1 MPRIIDADSHTV
13 EPPDLWVENLEPEY
27 RHRAMRIAVDENGLE
42 YLEIDGKKPTGYLI
56 SGGMFGRPSGIGKDV
71 KDLLTPG
78 KITYQEGLEPG
89 AVDPI
94 ERLKVLDSE
103 GIEATVLYPTM
114 GLAWEAECPD
124 YKLAAAYCR
133 VYNDWILDFCRPNPD
148 RLIPIAHIS
157 VSDADEGAK
166 ELERTAEIGARGV
179 FLSGYPIN
187 GVSYG
192 DPRHDQ
198 FWGIAQ
204 ESDLAVSLHIAA
216 TPRQVFDNLYTGG
229 VPENTWW
236 NFLTLANDTF
246 IGFASLFKGAVF
258 DRFPDIKIIV
268 LETGAGFMPYW
279 LDRMDEFYEKF
290 RFATGMQM
298 KPSDYFYKQCWISL
312 EPDDEMAV
320 ATINVLGADRFIWGA
335 DYPHSDGLYGAVDVL
350 KNNISPLSEADQA
363 KVLGENAIELYNIG
377 PIS

>member
-13 EPPDLWVENLEPEY
+13 EPPGLWVENLEPEY
-27 RHRAMRIAVDENGLE
+27 RHRAMRIAVDEDGLE

-103 GIEATVLYPTM
+103 GIEASVLYPTM

-133 VYNDWILDFCRPNPD
+133 VYNDWILDFCRPNSRKAHSHRPYLGIRRGGGGQGAGED
-148 RLIPIAHIS
+148 RQ
-157 VSDADEGAK
+157 
-166 ELERTAEIGARGV
+166 ARGPRAS

-192 DPRHDQ
+192 DPRHDR
-198 FWGIAQ
+198 FWAVAQ
-204 ESDLAVSLHIAA
+204 ESDLPVSLTYRRHPPPGLRQPLHGRRPRKHLVELPHPGQRHIYRL
-216 TPRQVFDNLYTGG
+216 RQPLQGSR
-229 VPENTWW
+229 
-236 NFLTLANDTF
+236 LRS
-246 IGFASLFKGAVF
+246 AS
-258 DRFPDIKIIV
+258 R
-268 LETGAGFMPYW
+268 TS
-279 LDRMDEFYEKF
+279 R
-290 RFATGMQM
+290 
-298 KPSDYFYKQCWISL
+298 
-312 EPDDEMAV
+312 
-320 ATINVLGADRFIWGA
+320 
-335 DYPHSDGLYGAVDVL
+335 
-350 KNNISPLSEADQA
+350 
-363 KVLGENAIELYNIG
+363 
-377 PIS
+377 

>member
-13 EPPDLWVENLEPEY
+13 EPPDLWVENLEPEF
-27 RHRAMRIAVDENGLE
+27 RHRAMRIAVDEEGLE

-157 VSDADEGAK
+157 VSDAEEGAK
-166 ELERTAEIGARGV
+166 ELERTAKLGARGV
-179 FLSGYPIN
+179 FLKGLP
-187 GVSYG
+187 GRLG
-192 DPRHDQ
+192 
-198 FWGIAQ
+198 G
-204 ESDLAVSLHIAA
+204 EA
-216 TPRQVFDNLYTGG
+216 T
-229 VPENTWW
+229 
-236 NFLTLANDTF
+236 
-246 IGFASLFKGAVF
+246 
-258 DRFPDIKIIV
+258 
-268 LETGAGFMPYW
+268 
-279 LDRMDEFYEKF
+279 KF
-290 RFATGMQM
+290 RKAFDG
-298 KPSDYFYKQCWISL
+298 SSREL
-312 EPDDEMAV
+312 
-320 ATINVLGADRFIWGA
+320 LG
-335 DYPHSDGLYGAVDVL
+335 SC
-350 KNNISPLSEADQA
+350 Q
-363 KVLGENAIELYNIG
+363 IEVGIRERRE
-377 PIS
+377 

>member
-27 RHRAMRIAVDENGLE
+27 RHRAMRIAIDEDGLE

-157 VSDADEGAK
+157 VSDAEEGAK
-166 ELERTAEIGARGV
+166 ELERVGQARGPGC
-179 FLSGYPIN
+179 L
-187 GVSYG
+187 
-192 DPRHDQ
+192 
-198 FWGIAQ
+198 
-204 ESDLAVSLHIAA
+204 
-216 TPRQVFDNLYTGG
+216 
-229 VPENTWW
+229 PER
-236 NFLTLANDTF
+236 L
-246 IGFASLFKGAVF
+246 
-258 DRFPDIKIIV
+258 
-268 LETGAGFMPYW
+268 
-279 LDRMDEFYEKF
+279 
-290 RFATGMQM
+290 
-298 KPSDYFYKQCWISL
+298 
-312 EPDDEMAV
+312 
-320 ATINVLGADRFIWGA
+320 
-335 DYPHSDGLYGAVDVL
+335 PH
-350 KNNISPLSEADQA
+350 
-363 KVLGENAIELYNIG
+363 
-377 PIS
+377 